1 VCPPNQFIKEKK
13 RMSTQTITPNEYR
26 MIPFEQLELSPTNP
40 RKRVDEA
47 ALNELA
53 QSITVKGVMQP
64 LLVRPLEGTRF
75 QVVFGKRRF
84 LAAQIAK
91 SKAAPCHVRTMTD
104 AEVIEA
110 QITENLQRQDIH
122 PLEEA
127 GGFRSLLELNDPSYT
142 VAAIAAKTGKSEAY
156 VQGRIKLTELIPPI
170 ADAFLQDRIGIGHAL
185 LIARL
190 PQSRQEEAFNAA
202 FREMYTNGRNTPV
215 LVPVRELAAWVE
227 TNILLELASAPFA
240 KNDDT
245 LLPEAGSCV
254 NCSKRTGF
262 NALLFPDVRKD
273 SCLDGQC
280 FRAKIERHVAKAIEK
295 KPELV
300 QISTT
305 AWASRDGA
313 PLGRSRYVELELKK
327 SKPQGATVKL
337 SPSQKPCEKMTD
349 AIVTEGG
356 NRGHVVKVC
365 ADPSCRVHHAKQ
377 PSALET
383 ARTRA
388 EERKRMEKEKL
399 AITVRHRVLA
409 EVLKRV
415 GSPLKRGDL
424 VTIAQ
429 YAIRSLPFNQEAR
442 MAKRHKLD
450 TENGATSG
458 KPGLLKL
465 AVAQDEGQ
473 LSKLLLEISLLDSA
487 YQLPSKDADDPLL
500 GVAKRY
506 RLDVERIQN
515 AVAQEFA
522 AKRDK
527 KEAKDKKSAKKAT
540 APTAA

>member
-1 VCPPNQFIKEKK
+1 
-13 RMSTQTITPNEYR
+13 MSVQTITLNEYR
-26 MIPFEQLELSPTNP
+26 MIPLEQLEDSPTNP
-40 RKRVDEA
+40 RKRVEEA
-47 ALNELA
+47 ALRELA
-53 QSITVKGVMQP
+53 QSITAKGVMQP

-84 LAAQIAK
+84 LAAKLAK
-91 SKAAPCHVRTMTD
+91 IKAAPCHVRAMTD
-104 AEVIEA
+104 AEAIEA

-127 GGFRSLLELNDPSYT
+127 GGFRSLLDLKDPTYT
-142 VAAIAAKTGKSEAY
+142 VSTIAAKAGKSEGY

-190 PQSRQEEAFNAA
+190 PQSRQEDAFNAA
-202 FREMYTNGRNTPV
+202 FREMYTSGKNTPV

-227 TNILLELASAPFA
+227 THILLELASAPFA

-245 LLPEAGSCV
+245 LLPEAGSCI
-254 NCSKRTGF
+254 NCPKRTGF
-262 NALLFPDVRKD
+262 NSLLFPDVSKD

-280 FRAKIERHVAKAIEK
+280 FRAKIERHIASTIAK

-300 QISTT
+300 QISTA
-305 AWASRDGA
+305 AWNSRDGA

-327 SKPQGATVKL
+327 PKTQAGNVKL

-356 NRGHVVKVC
+356 NRGHIVKVC
-365 ADPSCRVHHAKQ
+365 ADLSCRVHHTKQ

-399 AITVRHRVLA
+399 TITVRHRVLA

-415 GSPLKRGDL
+415 GFPLKRGDL
-424 VTIAQ
+424 VTVAQ

-442 MAKRHKLD
+442 MAKRHKLEAD
-450 TENGATSG
+450 KGTASG
-458 KPGLLKL
+458 KAGLLKQAAAL
-465 AVAQDEGQ
+465 DEGE
-473 LSKLLLEISLLDSA
+473 LSKLLLEISLVESA
-487 YQLPSKDADDPLL
+487 CQLPAKEGDDPLM
-500 GVAKRY
+500 GVARRY
-506 RLDVERIQN
+506 RLDVEKIQK
-515 AVAQEFA
+515 AVAQEFS
-522 AKRDK
+522 AKRAKQTAKQK
-527 KEAKDKKSAKKAT
+527 KTEKKAAT
-540 APTAA
+540 TAA